1 MPSENGKS
9 VIPATL
15 LIFTLLALPQITVS
29 HDSVMEDEY
38 NSVFSD
44 SNGNQTIQGQS
55 FLNFTHPISHSSQ
68 VNATWFA
75 RVSVLESYGT
85 DLLENRSIG
94 LLNQIDQT
102 LGNSD
107 GWLDESETNSFSE
120 LVVSSRSW
128 TDSFS
133 GGCCAFDHSSM
144 SVVGSIAVSVNPPE
158 IGPTNRTEGEW
169 GWTES
174 GNLIG
179 TSDGRTLRLIDL
191 PRVGAL
197 IEEVPL
203 RVSLPENWEFKFSP
217 MSEIITGSPGAFFVD
232 RSQAPVAYDIRI
244 TIDRNMPPL
253 LSATSFPQISS
264 TISLDKSSSFSA
276 TCSDNPLE
284 IPRIEWIIS
293 KNGTII
299 SSFENNW
306 ISVKPS
312 DLNFIHGDIMSM
324 NATCID
330 FHGATSHW
338 NGNPTVDGI
347 SPQWSGKFSVDG
359 TEGEVI
365 ENGAQTP
372 IFARAGSLITL
383 EVNASDDS
391 SLPVTLELYT
401 NVSEGW
407 RQTGLNQ
414 QTFEFTANQGMG
426 INGADMG
433 INQRHMQ
440 RTPSEILM
448 ALVVTDDAGNTVLS
462 EWTLTV
468 LDANPPTVI
477 PRLFSNGI
485 EIEYDDKLH
494 EGDVLE
500 INLSHSYD
508 DLDSIGDVS
517 WSVLVDGEEIFVSG
531 PDWSVF
537 EPINISG
544 LKKGTHNIT
553 VKATDSKG
561 NIREEPISITVEPR
575 SGAHIRVVEA
585 TLPDD
590 AKIGN
595 SVMLTVLVQND
606 GSDPAFAR
614 VCLSDICGRWTE
626 EPFVATLESGPGQAT
641 IEFQFEIQND
651 TVEGLYLSWDSASA
665 GTYGDIPMEVSVKS
679 QAGLPTSLIF
689 AVLIG
694 ILAFLFVWYR
704 NSE

>member
-1 MPSENGKS
+1 MKPEKRKS
-9 VIPATL
+9 GYLATL
-15 LIFTLLALPQITVS
+15 LISTLLMLSQIIVS
-29 HDSVMEDEY
+29 NDSLEEHESD
-38 NSVFSD
+38 SGFSD

-55 FLNFTHPISHSSQ
+55 FLNFTNSISHSSQ

-75 RVSVLESYGT
+75 QVSVLESYGT

-94 LLNQIDQT
+94 LLDQIDQD

-107 GWLDESETNSFSE
+107 GWIDESEANSFSE
-120 LVVSSRSW
+120 LVASSRNW

-133 GGCCAFDHSSM
+133 GGCCAFDYSSM
-144 SVVGSIAVSVNPPE
+144 SVVGSIDVSVNPPE
-158 IGPTNRTEGEW
+158 IGPTNRTGGEW

-203 RVSLPENWEFKFSP
+203 RVSLPESWEFKFSP
-217 MSEIITGSPGAFFVD
+217 MSEIISGSPGAFVVD

-244 TIDRNMPPL
+244 TIDRNMPPI
-253 LSATSFPQISS
+253 LSAISFPQISS
-264 TISLDKSSSFSA
+264 TISLAKSSLFTA

-284 IPRIEWIIS
+284 NPRIEWTIS
-293 KNGTII
+293 RSGTTI
-299 SSFENNW
+299 SSFENDW

-312 DLNFIHGDIMSM
+312 DLNFTHGDVMSV

-330 FHGATSHW
+330 FHGSVSHW
-338 NGNPTVDGI
+338 NDNPTVDGI
-347 SPQWSGKFSVDG
+347 PPDWSGKFTING
-359 TEGEVI
+359 IEGEVI
-365 ENGAQTP
+365 ENGSQTP
-372 IFARAGSLITL
+372 ILAPAGSLIRFD
-383 EVNASDDS
+383 VNASDDS
-391 SLPVTLELYT
+391 SLPVLLELYT
-401 NVSEGW
+401 NISEGW

-426 INGADMG
+426 INGADIG
-433 INQRHMQ
+433 IDERHLQRA
-440 RTPSEILM
+440 PSEILM
-448 ALVVTDDAGNTVLS
+448 ALVATDDAGNTVLS
-462 EWTLTV
+462 EWTLRV

-477 PRLFSNGI
+477 PRLFSDGI
-485 EIEYDDKLH
+485 EIEYDDKIH
-494 EGDVLE
+494 ENDELE
-500 INLSHSYD
+500 LNLSHSYD
-508 DLDSIGDVS
+508 DLDSIGEVS
-517 WSVLVDGEEIFVSG
+517 WSILVDGEEIFQSN

-537 EPINISG
+537 ESIS
-544 LKKGTHNIT
+544 LSFLTKGTHNIT

-575 SGAHIRVVEA
+575 SGAHISVVEA

-590 AKIGN
+590 ARIGS

-626 EPFVATLESGPGQAT
+626 EPFAATLQSGPGQAT
-641 IEFQFEIQND
+641 IEFQFEMQND
-651 TVEGLYLSWDSASA
+651 TVEDLYLSWDSASS
-665 GTYGDIPMEVSVKS
+665 GTYGDIPIEVHVKK
-679 QAGLPTSLIF
+679 QAGIAASLIL
-689 AVLIG
+689 AVPIG
-694 ILAFLFVWYR
+694 ISALLFAWYR
-704 NSE
+704 KSE

>member
-1 MPSENGKS
+1 
-9 VIPATL
+9 
-15 LIFTLLALPQITVS
+15 
-29 HDSVMEDEY
+29 
-38 NSVFSD
+38 
-44 SNGNQTIQGQS
+44 
-55 FLNFTHPISHSSQ
+55 
-68 VNATWFA
+68 
-75 RVSVLESYGT
+75 
-85 DLLENRSIG
+85 
-94 LLNQIDQT
+94 
-102 LGNSD
+102 
-107 GWLDESETNSFSE
+107 
-120 LVVSSRSW
+120 
-128 TDSFS
+128 
-133 GGCCAFDHSSM
+133 M
-144 SVVGSIAVSVNPPE
+144 SVVGSIDVSVNPPE
-158 IGPTNRTEGEW
+158 IGPTNRTGGEW

-203 RVSLPENWEFKFSP
+203 RVSLPEDWEFKFSP
-217 MSEIITGSPGAFFVD
+217 MSEIITGSPGAFVVD
-232 RSQAPVAYDIRI
+232 RSKAPVAYDIRI
-244 TIDRNMPPL
+244 TIDRNMPPI
-253 LSATSFPQISS
+253 LSAASFPQISS
-264 TISLDKSSSFSA
+264 TISLTKSSSFSA

-284 IPRIEWIIS
+284 NPRIEWTIS
-293 KNGTII
+293 RSGTTIY
-299 SSFENNW
+299 SFENDW

-312 DLNFIHGDIMSM
+312 DLNFTHGEVMSV

-330 FHGATSHW
+330 FHGAVSHW
-338 NGNPTVDGI
+338 NDNPTVDGI
-347 SPQWSGKFSVDG
+347 PPDWSGKFSVDG
-359 TEGEVI
+359 IEGEVV
-365 ENGAQTP
+365 ENGSQTP
-372 IFARAGSLITL
+372 ILALAGSLIRF

-391 SLPVTLELYT
+391 SLPVLLELYT

-433 INQRHMQ
+433 IDQRHLQ
-440 RTPSEILM
+440 RAPSEILM
-448 ALVVTDDAGNTVLS
+448 ALVATDDAGNTVLS
-462 EWTLTV
+462 EWILRV

-485 EIEYDDKLH
+485 EIEYDDKVH
-494 EGDVLE
+494 EKDELE
-500 INLSHSYD
+500 LNLSHSYD

-517 WSVLVDGEEIFVSG
+517 WSVLVDGEEIFQSS

-537 EPINISG
+537 EPIS
-544 LKKGTHNIT
+544 LSCLTKGTHNIT

-561 NIREEPISITVEPR
+561 NTREEPISITVEPR

-590 AKIGN
+590 ARVGS

-626 EPFVATLESGPGQAT
+626 EPFAASLESGPGQAT
-641 IEFQFEIQND
+641 IEFQFEMQND
-651 TVEGLYLSWDSASA
+651 TVEDLYLSWDSASA
-665 GTYGDIPMEVSVKS
+665 GTYGDIPMEVSVKN
-679 QAGLPTSLIF
+679 QAGIATSLIL
-689 AVLIG
+689 AVLIV
-694 ILAFLFVWYR
+694 ISALLVAWYR

>member
-1 MPSENGKS
+1 MTSEKRKS
-9 VIPATL
+9 EFLATL
-15 LIFTLLALPQITVS
+15 LIPTLLVLSQITTS
-29 HDSVMEDEY
+29 HDSLKEHESD
-38 NSVFSD
+38 SVFSD
-44 SNGNQTIQGQS
+44 SIGNQTIQGYS
-55 FLNFTHPISHSSQ
+55 FLNFTGSISSSSQ

-75 RVSVLESYGT
+75 QVSVLESYGT

-94 LLNQIDQT
+94 LLDQIDQI

-107 GWLDESETNSFSE
+107 GWLDESEANSFSE
-120 LVVSSRSW
+120 LVVSSRNW

-144 SVVGSIAVSVNPPE
+144 SVVGSIDVSVNPPE
-158 IGPTNRTEGEW
+158 IGPTNRTGGEW

-203 RVSLPENWEFKFSP
+203 RVSLPEEWEFKFSP

-244 TIDRNMPPL
+244 TIDRNMPPI

-264 TISLDKSSSFSA
+264 TISLAKSSTFSA

-284 IPRIEWIIS
+284 KPRIEWTIS
-293 KNGTII
+293 RSGTTI
-299 SSFENNW
+299 SSFENDW

-312 DLNFIHGDIMSM
+312 DLNFTHGDVMSV

-330 FHGATSHW
+330 FHGAESHW
-338 NGNPTVDGI
+338 NDNPTVDGI
-347 SPQWSGKFSVDG
+347 PPHWSGRFSVNG
-359 TEGEVI
+359 IEGEVM
-365 ENGAQTP
+365 ENGSQTP
-372 IFARAGSLITL
+372 IFAPAGSLIRF

-391 SLPVTLELYT
+391 SLPVLLELYT

-433 INQRHMQ
+433 IDQRHLQ
-440 RTPSEILM
+440 RATSAILM
-448 ALVVTDDAGNTVLS
+448 ALVATDDAGNTVLS
-462 EWTLTV
+462 EWTLRV

-485 EIEYDDKLH
+485 EIEYDDKVH
-494 EGDVLE
+494 EKDELE
-500 INLSHSYD
+500 LNLSHSYD

-517 WSVLVDGEEIFVSG
+517 WSVVVDEEEIFQSSPG
-531 PDWSVF
+531 WSVF
-537 EPINISG
+537 EPIS
-544 LKKGTHNIT
+544 LSFLTKGSHNIT

-590 AKIGN
+590 ARVGS

-626 EPFVATLESGPGQAT
+626 EPFAATLESGPGQAT

-651 TVEGLYLSWDSASA
+651 TVEDLYLSWDSASA
-665 GTYGDIPMEVSVKS
+665 GTYGVIPMEVSVKN
-679 QAGLPTSLIF
+679 QAGIATSPIL
-689 AVLIG
+689 AVLIV
-694 ILAFLFVWYR
+694 ISALLVVWYR
-704 NSE
+704 NSQ